1 MTTSVHGRKL
11 LNLLQELPQPIEKSA
26 LLAQMTERFGAQA
39 VFHTCSEQGHSAQSL
54 VELFLK
60 KGKLLQNQEG
70 ISHSGC
76 SCKGH

>member
-11 LNLLQELPQPIEKSA
+11 LNLMETLPQPLAKET
-26 LLAQMTERFGAQA
+26 LLEQMAENFGTEAA
-39 VFHTCSEQGHSAQSL
+39 FHTCSQQNLTAESL

-60 KGKLLQNQEG
+60 KGKLVENQEG
-70 ISHSGC
+70 ITASGC